1 MTSRQ
6 VWCLAI
12 SRHKLADTKAALHV
26 EDLVLWHIR
35 SLAGIEL
42 GELLLKVVDV
52 LAPCLLKTAGR
63 RARDPEVDGFRPGEA
78 QSALGY
84 PGVKGTK
91 ARDECED
98 GHGQHR
104 CHKLPSNVKACHIVA
119 TVEDDHRAQNT
130 GGVQGGACVLTA
142 RTRACEQRQAHSE
155 RRVAAVTWL
164 CHTAGVD
171 ARDQGEGHDALPAED
186 LPVGQ
191 VLVDRGTVEASG
203 ACGST
208 VDEVTSARHQPSRHP
223 GPDDGANDLENN
235 VDQRVDE
242 GIEAADGGAEA
253 HSRVQVTA
261 ADVGSNIDPHGQR
274 EAVHE
279 GCKLRS

>member
-1 MTSRQ
+1 MGVICHSL
-6 VWCLAI
+6 VDA
-12 SRHKLADTKAALHV
+12 KPALHV
-26 EDLVLWHIR
+26 EDLGLWHVG

-42 GELLLKVVDV
+42 GVLLLEVVDV

-63 RARDPEVDGFRPGEA
+63 RAGDPEVDGFRPGEA

-84 PGVKGTK
+84 PRVKGTK

-98 GHGQHR
+98 GHRQHR
-104 CHKLPSNVKACHIVA
+104 CHKLPSNVEAGHVVA

-130 GGVQGGACVLTA
+130 GGVQGGARVLTA
-142 RTRACEQRQAHSE
+142 RPRACEQRQAHGE
-155 RRVAAVTWL
+155 RRVAAVPWL
-164 CHTAGVD
+164 CHTAGID
-171 ARDQGEGHDALPAED
+171 ARNQGEGHDALPAED
-186 LPVGQ
+186 LLVGQ

-203 ACGST
+203 AGGSS
-208 VDEVTSARHQPSRHP
+208 VDEVTSAGHQSSRDP
-223 GPDDGANDLENN
+223 GPDDGANDLEGD

-242 GIEAADGGAEA
+242 GIEAADCSAEA

-261 ADVGSNIDPHGQR
+261 ADVGSDIDPHGQR